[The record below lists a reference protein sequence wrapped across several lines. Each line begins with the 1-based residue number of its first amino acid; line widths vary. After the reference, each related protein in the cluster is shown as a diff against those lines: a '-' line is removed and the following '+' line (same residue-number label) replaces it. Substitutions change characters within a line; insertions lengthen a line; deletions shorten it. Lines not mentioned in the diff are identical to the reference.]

1 MNTDGQKLISV
12 DEYWK
17 IWWDRKKSIHSTL
30 LASGDSH
37 GFIARLFAED
47 YLKLVG
53 EK

>member
-1 MNTDGQKLISV
+1 MITDKQQLISV
-12 DEYWK
+12 EEYWS
-17 IWWDRKKSIHSTL
+17 IWWDRKKTIHQTL
-30 LASGDSH
+30 LASKDSH